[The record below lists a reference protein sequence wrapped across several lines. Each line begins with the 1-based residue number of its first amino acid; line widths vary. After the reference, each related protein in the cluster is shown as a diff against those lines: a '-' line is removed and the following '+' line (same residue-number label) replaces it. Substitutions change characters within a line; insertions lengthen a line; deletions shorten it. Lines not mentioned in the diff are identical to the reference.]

1 MKLSALKGREQKVTI
16 PIPADGDQ
24 PADSVTVVFK
34 PGALTFDVVEEIQNL
49 ASEGR
54 GDTQIVAE
62 LLHTVLVRW
71 DLQEDLVNNDGV
83 PTGEV
88 RDLGT
93 SIEDIR
99 KVPLPFLGMVMQE
112 ITNEARGNPQM
123 DASLGASSQ
132 PTEEQAASPTG
143 TFS

>member
-16 PIPADGDQ
+16 QIPADGDQ
-24 PADSVTVVFK
+24 PEDSVSVVFK
-34 PGALTFDVVEEIQNL
+34 PGSLTFDVVEEIQNL
-49 ASEGR
+49 ASSGR

-71 DLQEDLVNNDGV
+71 DLQEDLLDDNGE

-99 KVPLPFLGMVMQE
+99 KVPLPFLGLVMQE
-112 ITNEARGNPQM
+112 ITDVARGNPQK
-123 DASLGASSQ
+123 DATSLDSSQ
-132 PTEEQAASPTG
+132 QTEVQAASPTG

>member
-16 PIPADGDQ
+16 QIPADGDQ
-24 PADSVTVVFK
+24 PEDSVTVVFK
-34 PGALTFDVVEEIQNL
+34 PGALTFDVVEEIQSL

-54 GDTQIVAE
+54 GDTRIVAE
-62 LLHTVLVRW
+62 LLNTVLVRW
-71 DLQEDLVNNDGV
+71 DLQEDLVGEDGE

-112 ITNEARGNPQM
+112 ITNEARGNPQKDATS
-123 DASLGASSQ
+123 DASSPL
-132 PTEEQAASPTG
+132 TEEQAASPTG